1 MGSSDADHKRSPPEI
16 ALADKT
22 NRSLFATATLIA
34 VAALFACWFG
44 TREII
49 NGIVNYEGRE
59 AATHWAEAFAHT
71 LEVQNDSHSGG
82 PIKPYSKA
90 VNPDKFRALDNAI
103 FDGKIVAYRIYNPQ
117 GVIVATSNFLEI
129 GNNAG
134 TPGMRHS
141 ISEGSTNS
149 HLITT
154 ESADTVSRA
163 IASLIWVG
171 DLIGAIQIDVDVST
185 RAAQLNRLRYL
196 AFAALVGLLAAVVA
210 TLGFV
215 AVRTLRRD
223 KAAEEELT
231 RNVRQHRRLL
241 DEASDSMVIHNMKR
255 VLYANTAAAALLAN
269 MGHELRTPLNAIIG
283 FSEFLKDQAATQ
295 GWDNQTKEFPNDIRF
310 SGQRLLAT
318 INDVL
323 EMANLEAGR
332 IELDESTINLSR
344 LLQGVLE
351 KFHTAASD
359 KGISADARGVEQAV
373 LLRGDY
379 DVIRR
384 AIGNIVSNAIKFTQD
399 GGVYVSAMRR
409 PSGDIEIAVTDTGVG
424 MTQEEALAI
433 IEPFR
438 QADTSLS

>member
-154 ESADTVSRA
+154 ESADTVCRA

-185 RAAQLNRLRYL
+185 RAAQLNRLRFL
-196 AFAALVGLLAAVVA
+196 AFAALVGLLAAVMA

-215 AVRTLRRD
+215 AARTYGAT
-223 KAAEEELT
+223 K
-231 RNVRQHRRLL
+231 RQRK
-241 DEASDSMVIHNMKR
+241 N
-255 VLYANTAAAALLAN
+255 
-269 MGHELRTPLNAIIG
+269 
-283 FSEFLKDQAATQ
+283 
-295 GWDNQTKEFPNDIRF
+295 
-310 SGQRLLAT
+310 
-318 INDVL
+318 
-323 EMANLEAGR
+323 
-332 IELDESTINLSR
+332 
-344 LLQGVLE
+344 
-351 KFHTAASD
+351 
-359 KGISADARGVEQAV
+359 
-373 LLRGDY
+373 
-379 DVIRR
+379 
-384 AIGNIVSNAIKFTQD
+384 
-399 GGVYVSAMRR
+399 
-409 PSGDIEIAVTDTGVG
+409 
-424 MTQEEALAI
+424 
-433 IEPFR
+433 
-438 QADTSLS
+438 